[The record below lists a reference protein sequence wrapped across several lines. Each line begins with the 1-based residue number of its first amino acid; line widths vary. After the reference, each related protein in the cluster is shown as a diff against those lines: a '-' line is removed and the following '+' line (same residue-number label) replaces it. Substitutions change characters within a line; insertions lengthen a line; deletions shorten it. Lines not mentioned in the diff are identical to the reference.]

1 MLISFSVQN
10 FLSFK
15 EETTIS
21 MIAGRQTTFSDS
33 LARLNNK
40 TRVLPVAAIYGGN
53 ASGKSNFCEA
63 LFWAQSMIL
72 QEVKIDKDEKIRI
85 FYPFEL
91 CKENRTSPSTF
102 NFVISTVNDEIYE
115 YSFSFDSE
123 KICKEKLVKIG
134 KGSEDTLF
142 ERIFNEYPT
151 IGKDARLK
159 LISENTRKNKLFL
172 TNTIEQNHN
181 AYQDV
186 YNWFKHVLRVIPTNA
201 IFKFEP
207 TVLEDN
213 EWFSKFQQK
222 LSKLDTGILRIE
234 EEPLDA
240 SNVTKL
246 SEEDLVHYEASANER
261 VIKHDKDG
269 KEVYK
274 KFVTFH
280 KCRDGEEYK
289 FRLPQE
295 SSGTIRLI
303 DILPAFLTPE
313 NSIAV
318 MVIDEIDQSLHH
330 LLIRRLL
337 ENYLQSRGK
346 GARTQIIFTTH
357 NLLLMDQ
364 EFMRRDEMFLV
375 EKDSYGESSIK
386 SISDYKE
393 IRIDKD
399 IRKSYLLGRFGGIPK
414 L

>member
-1 MLISFSVQN
+1 MVAS
-10 FLSFK
+10 K
-15 EETTIS
+15 
-21 MIAGRQTTFSDS
+21 QTTFKDT
-33 LARLNNK
+33 LARLDNK

-53 ASGKSNFCEA
+53 ASGKSNFCLA
-63 LFWAQSMIL
+63 LYYAQNMIL

-85 FYPFEL
+85 FSPFEL
-91 CKENRTSPSTF
+91 CKETRTSPSTF
-102 NFVISTVNDEIYE
+102 DFVISTLNEEIYE

-134 KGSEDTLF
+134 KSSEDTLF

-151 IGKDARLK
+151 IGKDDRLK
-159 LISENTRKNKLFL
+159 LISQNTRKNKLFL

-186 YNWFKHVLRVIPTNA
+186 YDWFKNVLKVIPTNA
-201 IFKFEP
+201 IFQFEQ
-207 TVLEDN
+207 TILEDN

-234 EEPLDA
+234 EEPIET

-246 SEEDLVHYEASANER
+246 SDEDLAIYEARANER
-261 VIKHDKDG
+261 VIKHDEDG
-269 KEVYK
+269 KEIYK

-295 SSGTIRLI
+295 SSGTIRLL

-313 NSIAV
+313 NGIAV

-330 LLIRRLL
+330 LLIQRLL
-337 ENYLQSRGK
+337 ENYLQSLNK
-346 GARTQIIFTTH
+346 DTRTQIIFTTH

-375 EKDSYGESSIK
+375 EKDFYGESSIK

-399 IRKSYLLGRFGGIPK
+399 LRKSYLLGRFGGIPK